1 VVERGRAPG
10 RAQGVAGTWP
20 PRGAAQAGGFAPSGL
35 DAWSSFIERLREWVR
50 AEAGAGRLLPWVP
63 VAFGT
68 GIALYFA
75 ADHEP
80 VASVAVITAT
90 ALCVAAFLL
99 RRQKIFPLAVMIAAI
114 AAGFATAT
122 WKTKLIAH
130 GVLARPMYGMSLS
143 GFVETRDIRERTD
156 RFVLRVTQMESP
168 SPRSQVKLERV
179 RLSVRKGTAP
189 EVGSFVELK
198 ARLQP
203 PLAPLRPG
211 SYDFGRDMFFQ
222 GIGASGFVTGAIKTL
237 EPPVSGGWSLR
248 YAAFM
253 QGLRDAI
260 DARIRTALDGDKRAI
275 ATALLTG
282 RRDAITT
289 PVNDAMF
296 ISGLGHVLSISG
308 YHMAVVAGVV
318 FFTVRALL
326 ALIPVLTVG
335 FPIKKWSAAAA
346 LAAAAFYLLLSGA
359 EVATQRSFFMTA
371 VVLIAVLV
379 DRRAVTFRTLAV
391 AAMIVLVLAPEA
403 LVHPSFQMSFA
414 ATLGLV
420 ALVQIGM
427 PRLFAS
433 PDNSV
438 TAKVAMWGGR
448 EIVTLTLASLVA
460 GLATTPYA
468 AFHFHRVT
476 PYGVLA
482 NLAAMPVVSVLVMP
496 AGLLGLVAMPFGFD
510 GLFWWLMGL
519 GIDWMIFVTEW
530 VAALPGA
537 IGRMAAFG
545 VGPLIM
551 ASGGIV
557 LLGLLRTP
565 LRWSGAAVLVLS
577 VVWAV
582 AVPQPDILISG
593 DGHNV
598 GVRGKDGRLHVMR
611 IAKDAFLLKEWLS
624 ADADARPP
632 AASSLSEGVSCDEA
646 GCVTQMADGAFVAL
660 ALRPEALTDDCEHA
674 ALLVTARQAPP
685 ACAASVLP
693 GERLRRQ
700 GALALRR
707 TRDGFA
713 VDAVKPK
720 GVDRPW
726 SKGSAGDAEAAET
739 ILAPRPAVVPRAV
752 DATPSE
758 ADLQAE
764 E

>member
-1 VVERGRAPG
+1 
-10 RAQGVAGTWP
+10 
-20 PRGAAQAGGFAPSGL
+20 
-35 DAWSSFIERLREWVR
+35 
-50 AEAGAGRLLPWVP
+50 
-63 VAFGT
+63 
-68 GIALYFA
+68 
-75 ADHEP
+75 
-80 VASVAVITAT
+80 
-90 ALCVAAFLL
+90 
-99 RRQKIFPLAVMIAAI
+99 M
-114 AAGFATAT
+114 
-122 WKTKLIAH
+122 
-130 GVLARPMYGMSLS
+130 
-143 GFVETRDIRERTD
+143 
-156 RFVLRVTQMESP
+156 
-168 SPRSQVKLERV
+168 
-179 RLSVRKGTAP
+179 
-189 EVGSFVELK
+189 
-198 ARLQP
+198 
-203 PLAPLRPG
+203 RPG
-211 SYDFGRDMFFQ
+211 SYDFGRDMYFA
-222 GIGASGFVTGAIKTL
+222 GIGASGFVMGSIKTV
-237 EPPVSGGWSLR
+237 EAPGSGGLSLR

-260 DARIRTALDGDKRAI
+260 DARIRTVLDGDQRAI

-282 RRDAITT
+282 RRDAISQ

-318 FFTVRALL
+318 FFAVRALL
-326 ALIPVLTVG
+326 ALIPGLTVS

-371 VVLIAVLV
+371 VVLIAVMV

-391 AAMIVLVLAPEA
+391 AAMIVLTIAPES

-427 PRLFAS
+427 PRLFAA
-433 PDNSV
+433 PDDSA
-438 TAKVAMWGGR
+438 TARVALWGGR
-448 EIVTLTLASLVA
+448 EIAMLALASLVA

-476 PYGVLA
+476 PYGLLA
-482 NLAAMPVVSVLVMP
+482 NLAAMPVVSAVVMP
-496 AGLLGLVAMPFGFD
+496 AGLLGLVAMPFGLD
-510 GLFWWLMGL
+510 GVFWRVMGV
-519 GIDWMIFVTEW
+519 GIDWMIVVTQW

-545 VGPLIM
+545 IGPLIA
-551 ASGGIV
+551 ASVGII

-565 LRWSGAAVLVLS
+565 LRWSGAAVLML
-577 VVWAV
+577 AV
-582 AVPQPDILISG
+582 AWALTVPQPDILISA

-598 GVRGKDGRLHVMR
+598 GVRGKDGRLHLMR
-611 IAKDAFLLKEWLS
+611 TAKDAFLLKQWLA
-624 ADADARPP
+624 ADADGRQAADP
-632 AASSLSEGVSCDEA
+632 ALAEGVSCDET
-646 GCVTQMADGAFVAL
+646 GCVTQLADGALVAL
-660 ALRPEALTDDCEHA
+660 ALRPDALAEDCERA
-674 ALLVTARQAPP
+674 ALVVTARQAPP
-685 ACAASVLP
+685 ACPVIDQD
-693 GERLRRQ
+693 RLRRQ

-713 VDAVKPK
+713 VVAVRPK

-726 SKGSAGDAEAAET
+726 SPAVAGAAEDET
-739 ILAPRPAVVPRAV
+739 ALVSRPAGGRPM